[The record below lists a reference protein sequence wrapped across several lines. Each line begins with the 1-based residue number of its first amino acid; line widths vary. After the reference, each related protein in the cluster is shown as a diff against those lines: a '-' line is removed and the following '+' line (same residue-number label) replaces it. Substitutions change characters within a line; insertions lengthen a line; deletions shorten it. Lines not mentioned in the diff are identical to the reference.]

1 MPNAV
6 IVDAIRTP
14 LGRRNG
20 KLKDIHPVDLDAP
33 TCCARSSSATAST
46 RRSSKT

>member
-20 KLKDIHPVDLDAP
+20 KLKDVHPVDL
-33 TCCARSSSATAST
+33 SAHVLRTRCPAAVST
-46 RRSSKT
+46 SR